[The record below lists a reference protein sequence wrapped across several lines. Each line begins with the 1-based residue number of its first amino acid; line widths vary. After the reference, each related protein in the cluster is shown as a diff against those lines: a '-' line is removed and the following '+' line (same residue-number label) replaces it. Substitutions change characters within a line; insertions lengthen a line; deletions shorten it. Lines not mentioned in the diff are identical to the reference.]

1 MPRPKGTGKGATEV
15 VGIRLEKEVAAFYR
29 TKANEAGLSLSH
41 FIKETLMAGLA
52 ADSFQRIE
60 ARLEQSVAK
69 INNTVAA
76 PSALSLPEDAWKS
89 LFLTEAM
96 LTVIVESRNP
106 QDLYDAQSAANK
118 RIQALKARQ

>member
-1 MPRPKGTGKGATEV
+1 
-15 VGIRLEKEVAAFYR
+15 
-29 TKANEAGLSLSH
+29 
-41 FIKETLMAGLA
+41 MAGLA

-69 INNTVAA
+69 INTTVAA

-118 RIQALKARQ
+118 RVQALTGA